1 MGNLIKNAFFF
12 SSADLPEDLNRM
24 VEFATVARRDGLR
37 AEGKIEGV
45 DDPFLLRGIQMIID
59 GVQPDSVRSI
69 LEIELGQM
77 MARHS
82 VGKGIV
88 DAAGGAAPAFGMIGT
103 LIGLVLMLQNLD
115 DPSALG
121 PGMAVALVTTGAVPM
136 RCLFQ
141 WQVSLESVTKGNSCT
156 AVNH

>member
-1 MGNLIKNAFFF
+1 MSKTHFFTGY
-12 SSADLPEDLNRM
+12 SNDYRRCT
-24 VEFATVARRDGLR
+24 AT
-37 AEGKIEGV
+37 
-45 DDPFLLRGIQMIID
+45 
-59 GVQPDSVRSI
+59 DSVRSI

-82 VGKGIV
+82 VGKGII

-121 PGMAVALVTTGAVPM
+121 PGMAVALVTTFYGAVIANAVFIPVAGNLAKEIKK
-136 RCLFQ
+136 RFLLDR
-141 WQVSLESVTKGNSCT
+141 SLLKAYWRSRRAKSQCDSRAFERILTT
-156 AVNH
+156 A